1 MTQQKITILGING
14 HVGHHAAKAFVAA
27 GWDVTGF
34 GRSNRHPVPGVRFVQ
49 GDADSV
55 ADMRAAIGDSE
66 VVFNGLNLPYPDWFE
81 GRMEALYARVL
92 EAMGQGRTMLF
103 PGNIY
108 NFAARDRLLTPGL
121 EQNAETPRGA
131 VRVRVERM
139 LEEAARRGDVQVI
152 ILRAGDFYGPEST
165 DDWFSYVIMREVAK
179 GKVAIPGAK
188 GVGHAWAYL
197 PDLGRAFERLA
208 ARRGEFGAHEIFH
221 FAGNFVTPEELG
233 TAIAA
238 AAPVPVKVSAFPW
251 FLITLMGL
259 ANPLMREIG
268 RMGYLWQHP
277 MALSDPRLDEILGP
291 GFGTPFAD
299 AIRETVAPFF
309 SRAAA

>member
-1 MTQQKITILGING
+1 MTQQKVTILGING

-55 ADMRAAIGDSE
+55 EDMRAAIGDSE

-81 GRMEALYARVL
+81 GRMEALYRRVL

-108 NFAARDRLLTPGL
+108 NYAASDRLLTPGL
-121 EQNAETPRGA
+121 EQNPETPRGA

-139 LEEAARRGDVQVI
+139 FEEAARRGNLQVI
-152 ILRAGDFYGPEST
+152 ILRAGDFYGPESSS
-165 DDWFSYVIMREVAK
+165 DWFDLVVMREAAK

-208 ARRGEFGAHEIFH
+208 ARRGEFAAYETLH

-233 TAIAA
+233 AAIAA

-268 RMGYLWQHP
+268 KMGYLWQHP

-299 AIRETVAPFF
+299 SIRETVAPFF
-309 SRAAA
+309 ARAAA